1 MKKGDSSSK
10 VFFKGFLGVLC
21 EGGVHLG
28 EVQINGLEN
37 YEMGT
42 SQTKKKTVLLMI
54 IDRVIGK

>member
-37 YEMGT
+37 YEMYFT
-42 SQTKKKTVLLMI
+42 NREEDCSL
-54 IDRVIGK
+54 DDHR